1 MHADDVNKFLSY
13 FLTAIS
19 YSFAIPFFYIVIF
32 KSPPS
37 IRVYKSTILNLA
49 LWDII
54 AMGSYTIFLQPVYT
68 LLPNKSCARFV
79 GLVSYFG
86 IETNVA
92 VMYLTVISGQNAIVA
107 IIICF
112 FYRYD
117 QMSCLNKRSFMES
130 WKGILLCV
138 VLHVTISMFSAGL
151 AYVFLLG
158 GEMTENNGTFL
169 LCYHDDIYHIVKTV
183 ALVALISL
191 VAQSIMFVGLPSITI
206 RRLRSQKAMM
216 NKRTYRLQ
224 QLLTI
229 NLVILLIFPIVFDVI
244 PFCSFCYAVYTK
256 SESLYFWVSLIGHTP
271 AGDVILT
278 FATTLCFVTPY
289 REAVKKILWKRNTVT
304 PVTVACCSAVS
315 AKSSS

>member
-1 MHADDVNKFLSY
+1 MSPDKFLSY
-13 FLTAIS
+13 VLTGIS

-37 IRVYKSTILNLA
+37 IRVYRCTILNLA

-86 IETNVA
+86 IETNIG
-92 VMYLTVISGQNAIVA
+92 VMFLTVISGQNAIVA

-112 FYRYD
+112 FCRYD
-117 QMSCLNKRSFMES
+117 QMRCLNRTSFMAS

-151 AYVFLLG
+151 TYVFLFG

-169 LCYHDDIYHIVKTV
+169 LCYHDDIYHIVKIV
-183 ALVALISL
+183 ALLALISL
-191 VAQSIMFVGLPSITI
+191 IAQCVMFVALASMTI
-206 RRLRSQKAMM
+206 RRLRSQKASM
-216 NKRTYRLQ
+216 NNRTYRLQ

-256 SESLYFWVSLIGHTP
+256 SDSLYFWVSLIGHTP
-271 AGDVILT
+271 FGDVILT

-289 REAVKKILWKRNTVT
+289 RQAVKKMLWKRNYVI
-304 PVTVACCSAVS
+304 PVTVANRSVAS
-315 AKSSS
+315 AKSLS